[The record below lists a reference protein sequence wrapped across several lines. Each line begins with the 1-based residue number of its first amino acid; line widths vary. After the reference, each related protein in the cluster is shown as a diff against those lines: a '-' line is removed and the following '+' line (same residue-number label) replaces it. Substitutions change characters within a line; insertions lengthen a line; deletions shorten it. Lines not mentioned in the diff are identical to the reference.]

1 MTDRNRTLTTT
12 AYALLGLLAIRP
24 WTTYEL
30 AKQVARSLRLI
41 WPRAESNV
49 YEGPKAL
56 VAHGLATARQEYVGR
71 RPRTVYAITPA
82 GRRALRRWR
91 AEPGAGPSVEF
102 EALLKV
108 LLSDAS
114 DKESLLV
121 NIRAARDWA
130 DRGQQICADIARQYL
145 DHGGPFPQRLPIISL
160 TFPFLLEF
168 AELVE
173 RWSERAERE
182 VNRWPDQPTPADTD
196 LSEFERAAA
205 LKPAPDVHTPNGSPR
220 PETAAGAPFRA
231 DS

>member
-30 AKQVARSLRLI
+30 NKQVARSLRLI

-82 GRRALRRWR
+82 GRRALHRWR
-91 AEPGAGPSVEF
+91 ATPGAGPSIEF

-108 LLSDAS
+108 LLGEAS
-114 DKESLLV
+114 DKESLLAS
-121 NIRAARDWA
+121 IRAARDWA
-130 DRGQQICADIARQYL
+130 DRGQQICADIARGYL
-145 DHGGPFPQRLPIISL
+145 ADGGPFPQRLPIISL

-173 RWSERAERE
+173 RWSQYAERE
-182 VNRWPDQPTPADTD
+182 VHRWPDRPGPADAD
-196 LSEFERAAA
+196 LSQFERAA
-205 LKPAPDVHTPNGSPR
+205 LKPTSKPTH
-220 PETAAGAPFRA
+220 
-231 DS
+231 

>member
-1 MTDRNRTLTTT
+1 MTERNRTLTTT
-12 AYALLGLLAIRP
+12 AYALLGLLDIRP

-30 AKQVARSLRLI
+30 AKQVARSLRLV

-82 GRRALRRWR
+82 GREALTRWR
-91 AEPGAGPSVEF
+91 AEPGAGPSMEF

-108 LLSDAS
+108 LLGEAS

-121 NIRAARDWA
+121 NIRAARNWA
-130 DRGQQICADIARQYL
+130 EQGKQICADIGRGYL
-145 DHGGPFPQRLPIISL
+145 EDGGPFPQRLPIISL

-173 RWSERAERE
+173 RWSMHAERE
-182 VNRWPDQPTPADTD
+182 VRRWPDQPGPADTD
-196 LSEFERAAA
+196 LSAFERAAA
-205 LKPAPDVHTPNGSPR
+205 LRPTPDAQAPDDSPR
-220 PETAAGAPFRA
+220 
-231 DS
+231 

>member
-12 AYALLGLLAIRP
+12 AYALLGLLDIRP

-56 VAHGLATARQEYVGR
+56 VAHGLATARQEHVGR

-82 GRRALRRWR
+82 GREALRQWR
-91 AEPGAGPSVEF
+91 AEPGAGPTMEF

-108 LLSDAS
+108 LLGDAS
-114 DKESLLV
+114 DKESLLT

-130 DRGQQICADIARQYL
+130 DRGQQICADIGRGYVQ
-145 DHGGPFPQRLPIISL
+145 DGGPLPERLPIISL

-173 RWSERAERE
+173 RWSERAEQE
-182 VNRWPDQPTPADTD
+182 VRRWPDDPTPADAD
-196 LSEFERAAA
+196 LSQFQRAAA
-205 LKPAPDVHTPNGSPR
+205 LKPA
-220 PETAAGAPFRA
+220 AGG
-231 DS
+231 